1 MHSSCPQSQLYG
13 ALVKT
18 NYPAGTRWRGTCRPV
33 LCDGGTETET
43 ISEPWR
49 NQKESERGFIR
60 GQRFQSWEGFAS
72 GEVHEKVK
80 STSQLKEN
88 YL

>member
-1 MHSSCPQSQLYG
+1 MELLSKPTTQQELGEEEH
-13 ALVKT
+13 
-18 NYPAGTRWRGTCRPV
+18 AGQYYV
-33 LCDGGTETET
+33 IGGTETET